1 VKKGNSKEFVFFK
14 YSTNDGMIDNDN
26 EKEEQS
32 SSSLSEEPESQDL
45 LLKEIEL
52 LFENGYF
59 YKENKSKINFLF
71 TQVLEERYKR
81 DPTLEVQKDIDNYKC
96 RQDQIDIIEK
106 RRKLRKTVKK
116 NKKCDKRSQHD
127 SDVRGYKRFNT
138 MQDFDS
144 ALNDEIEQSEK
155 RFKRDYSDDTED
167 EEELVIIEHRADPL
181 TVINTPIQDS
191 VAPAATQPVVKHRR
205 ILCDDD

>member
-1 VKKGNSKEFVFFK
+1 
-14 YSTNDGMIDNDN
+14 
-26 EKEEQS
+26 
-32 SSSLSEEPESQDL
+32 

-59 YKENKSKINFLF
+59 YTDIEQMFLKFYKNNKAKINFLF

-81 DPTLEVQKDIDNYKC
+81 DPTLEVQKDINVYKC

-106 RRKLRKTVKK
+106 RRNLRKTVKK
-116 NKKCDKRSQHD
+116 NKKHERRSHHD
-127 SDVRGYKRFNT
+127 SNIRSYKRFKA

-155 RFKRDYSDDTED
+155 RFKRDNSDDTED
-167 EEELVIIEHRADPL
+167 EEEFVLIEHTADPL
-181 TVINTPIQDS
+181 TVINTPIQDG
-191 VAPAATQPVVKHRR
+191 VAPTATKPVVKHRR
-205 ILCDDD
+205 ILRDDD